1 MAAVTVGRQRQ
12 NKNERPGRLRAW
24 REMAASA
31 RMEELVQIAQPGVA
45 RAMARDEGGA
55 TDCAMAQ
62 ALAAQMALVPWQPKS
77 LRQNSRLQCQLKGVA
92 TFSFD
97 AFPSNSR
104 AVSSPGGPSPVF
116 RMDLGPALNT
126 PDRPTIGRLR

>member
-1 MAAVTVGRQRQ
+1 MAPAQAAVAAVTVGRQRQ

-55 TDCAMAQ
+55 MDCAMAQ
-62 ALAAQMALVPWQPKS
+62 ALEAQMALVPWQPKS
-77 LRQNSRLQCQLKGVA
+77 LRQNSGLHPR
-92 TFSFD
+92 
-97 AFPSNSR
+97 
-104 AVSSPGGPSPVF
+104 
-116 RMDLGPALNT
+116 
-126 PDRPTIGRLR
+126 TISAQRRRDV